1 MRVHDSADEVML
13 IRALP
18 LHCGVLAGE
27 IASDQGATMK
37 ELPKLTQR
45 VARILTGVG
54 ACMCLHTA
62 QTTMADDS
70 HPAHARAE
78 PSKAAQAEASKSSKS
93 SKAEAK
99 SEKKAAD
106 TTTPPSAATPSAAN
120 EKPAAPAPQPQ
131 AAQVEP
137 VCKLGD
143 AEQPRGGRLDVLGD
157 RFGSAPVVR
166 IAGKPAR
173 ILIRK
178 QDRISVQVPADSNGG
193 EITLLNDGKVASCGT
208 LVIIGKNR

>member
-1 MRVHDSADEVML
+1 
-13 IRALP
+13 
-18 LHCGVLAGE
+18 
-27 IASDQGATMK
+27 MK
-37 ELPKLTQR
+37 ELPKSMQR
-45 VARILTGVG
+45 VALTTVFTSVC
-54 ACMCLHTA
+54 ACAGLLMSTA
-62 QTTMADDS
+62 FAEDAQ
-70 HPAHARAE
+70 HARADQ
-78 PSKAAQAEASKSSKS
+78 SDS
-93 SKAEAK
+93 SKAKPASKAKAK
-99 SEKKAAD
+99 SVKKAAESA
-106 TTTPPSAATPSAAN
+106 TPPAAASASADV
-120 EKPAAPAPQPQ
+120 EKPAPAPAAPVPQPE
-131 AAQVEP
+131 AAQVDP
-137 VCKLGD
+137 VCKLGE